1 MKLFLDTSLLVK
13 LYYEEEG
20 TEALDEF
27 LRTHFV
33 ETIYLS
39 EVSKVE
45 FRSAVWK
52 KLRTKEIEE
61 ADAVA
66 LLDGFQADYD
76 KYTFITINKT
86 IIDRASD
93 LIVKYGALG
102 LRTLDAIQL
111 SCVVERK
118 DQISI
123 AKTADEKLEE
133 CLKREGIN

>member
-1 MKLFLDTSLLVK
+1 MFLDTSLLVK

-27 LRTHFV
+27 LRTHFI
-33 ETIYLS
+33 EAIYLS
-39 EVSKVE
+39 EISKVE

-52 KLRTKEIEE
+52 KLKTKEIEE
-61 ADAVA
+61 TDAIA
-66 LLDGFQADYD
+66 LLNGFKADYD
-76 KYTFITINKT
+76 KYTFIIINKT
-86 IIDRASD
+86 IIDGASD
-93 LIVKYGALG
+93 LIVKYGSLG
-102 LRTLDAIQL
+102 LKTLDAVQL
-111 SCVVERK
+111 SCAIEDK